1 MGANPRGGHS
11 MSAQRRLKRR
21 LFEGMAEE
29 NLELIHNQPRGTIR
43 RQRQDREK
51 RVRLR
56 RRTLLAGGSLVVVVG
71 VVLTLS
77 LRTDARAGRSEPTAV
92 AAVFESAAHAPP
104 VTRSPDHSGGL
115 TDVINGH
122 QAQPIER
129 GVIPLAVRTIVV
141 DPGHGGKDS
150 GTLLPQ
156 YGILEKDITW
166 DIADRLRELLETEF
180 TVVMTR
186 NGDETVALKERTEIA
201 NETNADLFVSI
212 HVNWLPDR
220 EARGFETYFAGST
233 VDPFLKQLAT
243 AENRDSGFSVADTR
257 RLLDGIY
264 SGVRLQESR
273 RMADWVSQSLF
284 DTLRL
289 RNPDVVDRGVMRA
302 PFVVLVA
309 TEMPAVLA
317 EVACISN
324 DREARMLGFPWY
336 RQSIAEALYSGIKG
350 YARELSATDIEP
362 KLSNSNQR
370 SAPTPRAVDTRK
382 KPRHTTSIP
391 TFFSS
396 ATASRIWHISSGR
409 ITQFRIGE
417 TT

>member
-1 MGANPRGGHS
+1 MGISPPRGFS
-11 MSAQRRLKRR
+11 MSARQRLRRR
-21 LFEGMAEE
+21 LFEGMAAE

-43 RQRQDREK
+43 RQRQDRLK
-51 RVRLR
+51 RVQR
-56 RRTLLAGGSLVVVVG
+56 RRRALLAGGSLVVVAG
-71 VVLTLS
+71 VVLTLG
-77 LRTDARAGRSEPTAV
+77 LGLDARADRSGVMV
-92 AAVFESAAHAPP
+92 AAPVFEPVVKPPP
-104 VTRSPDHSGGL
+104 VTESGDRFDGL
-115 TDVINGH
+115 TDVINGN

-156 YGILEKDITW
+156 YGILEKEITW
-166 DIADRLRELLETEF
+166 DIAERLRALLEDDF

-201 NETNADLFVSI
+201 NENNADLFVSI
-212 HVNWLPDR
+212 HVNWLPNR

-233 VDPFLKQLAT
+233 VDPFLKQLAA

-264 SGVRLQESR
+264 SGVRLEESR

-284 DTLRL
+284 DTLKM
-289 RNPDVVDRGVMRA
+289 RNPDVIDRGVMRA

-350 YARELSATDIEP
+350 YARELSETDKGE
-362 KLSNSNQR
+362 
-370 SAPTPRAVDTRK
+370 SA
-382 KPRHTTSIP
+382 
-391 TFFSS
+391 
-396 ATASRIWHISSGR
+396 
-409 ITQFRIGE
+409 
-417 TT
+417 

>member
-1 MGANPRGGHS
+1 
-11 MSAQRRLKRR
+11 MSAQRRLRRR
-21 LFEGMAEE
+21 LFEGIAEE

-43 RQRQDREK
+43 RQRMAKLERF
-51 RVRLR
+51 RRLR
-56 RRTLLAGGSLVVVVG
+56 RALLAWGSLVLVAG
-71 VVLTLS
+71 VVLTLG
-77 LRTDARAGRSEPTAV
+77 LRTDARADRSEPAIVTQTMGLEV
-92 AAVFESAAHAPP
+92 DAPP
-104 VTRSPDHSGGL
+104 VTWSADRTDGL
-115 TDVINGH
+115 SDVITGQ

-156 YGILEKDITW
+156 FGMLEKEITW
-166 DIADRLRELLETEF
+166 DIAARLRDLLGDEF

-186 NGDETVALKERTEIA
+186 NGDETVALRDRTEIA
-201 NETNADLFVSI
+201 NEAKADLFVSI

-220 EARGFETYFAGST
+220 EARGFETYFAGTT

-243 AENRDSGFSVADTR
+243 QENRDSGFSIADTR

-264 SGVRLQESR
+264 SGVRLDESR

-284 DTLRL
+284 DTLRM

-336 RQSIAEALYSGIKG
+336 RQSIAQALYSGIKG
-350 YARELSATDIEP
+350 YARE
-362 KLSNSNQR
+362 
-370 SAPTPRAVDTRK
+370 
-382 KPRHTTSIP
+382 
-391 TFFSS
+391 
-396 ATASRIWHISSGR
+396 ISS
-409 ITQFRIGE
+409 TDKGE
-417 TT
+417 ST

>member
-1 MGANPRGGHS
+1 

-21 LFEGMAEE
+21 LFEGIAEE
-29 NLELIHNQPRGTIR
+29 NLELILNKPRGTIR
-43 RQRQDREK
+43 RERLAKLERF
-51 RVRLR
+51 RRLR
-56 RRTLLAGGSLVVVVG
+56 RALLAGGSLVLVAG
-71 VVLTLS
+71 VVLTLG
-77 LRTDARAGRSEPTAV
+77 LRTDARADRSEPPVVTKTMG
-92 AAVFESAAHAPP
+92 SQLDAPP
-104 VTRSPDHSGGL
+104 VTWSADRTDGL
-115 TDVINGH
+115 SDVITGH
-122 QAQPIER
+122 QVQPIER

-156 YGILEKDITW
+156 FGMLEKEITW
-166 DIADRLRELLETEF
+166 DIATRLRDLLGNEF

-186 NGDETVALKERTEIA
+186 SGDETVALKDRTEIA
-201 NETNADLFVSI
+201 NEAKADLFVSI

-243 AENRDSGFSVADTR
+243 EENRDSGFSVADTR

-264 SGVRLQESR
+264 SGVRLDESR

-284 DTLRL
+284 DTLRI

-336 RQSIAEALYSGIKG
+336 RQSIAQALYSGIKG
-350 YARELSATDIEP
+350 YARELSETD
-362 KLSNSNQR
+362 K
-370 SAPTPRAVDTRK
+370 
-382 KPRHTTSIP
+382 
-391 TFFSS
+391 
-396 ATASRIWHISSGR
+396 
-409 ITQFRIGE
+409 GE
-417 TT
+417 ST

>member
-1 MGANPRGGHS
+1 

-21 LFEGMAEE
+21 LFEGIAEE
-29 NLELIHNQPRGTIR
+29 NLELINNQPRGTIR
-43 RQRQDREK
+43 RQRMAKLE
-51 RVRLR
+51 RLR
-56 RRTLLAGGSLVVVVG
+56 RLRRALLAGGSLVLVAG
-71 VVLTLS
+71 VVLTLG
-77 LRTDARAGRSEPTAV
+77 LRTDARADRSEPHVVTRTMG
-92 AAVFESAAHAPP
+92 SPLDAPP
-104 VTRSPDHSGGL
+104 VTWSADQTDGL
-115 TDVINGH
+115 SDVITG
-122 QAQPIER
+122 QQVQPIER

-141 DPGHGGKDS
+141 DPGHGGRDS

-156 YGILEKDITW
+156 FGMLEKEITW
-166 DIADRLRELLETEF
+166 DIATRLRDLLGDEF

-186 NGDETVALKERTEIA
+186 SGDETVALKDRTEIA
-201 NETNADLFVSI
+201 NEAKADLFVSI

-233 VDPFLKQLAT
+233 VDPFIKQLAT
-243 AENRDSGFSVADTR
+243 EENRDSGFSVADTR

-264 SGVRLQESR
+264 SGVRLDESR

-289 RNPDVVDRGVMRA
+289 RNPDVIDRGVMRA

-336 RQSIAEALYSGIKG
+336 RQSIAQALYSGIKG
-350 YARELSATDIEP
+350 YARELSETD
-362 KLSNSNQR
+362 K
-370 SAPTPRAVDTRK
+370 
-382 KPRHTTSIP
+382 
-391 TFFSS
+391 
-396 ATASRIWHISSGR
+396 
-409 ITQFRIGE
+409 GE
-417 TT
+417 ST

>member
-1 MGANPRGGHS
+1 VGIPPPRGGS

-21 LFEGMAEE
+21 LFEGMAAE

-43 RQRQDREK
+43 RQRQDRLK
-51 RVRLR
+51 RVQR
-56 RRTLLAGGSLVVVVG
+56 RRRRALLAGGSLVVVAG
-71 VVLTLS
+71 VVLTFG
-77 LRTDARAGRSEPTAV
+77 LRTDARADRSEAVTA
-92 AAVFESAAHAPP
+92 AAVFEPAVQAPP
-104 VTRSPDHSGGL
+104 VTRPTDRFGGL
-115 TDVINGH
+115 TDVINGN
-122 QAQPIER
+122 QVQPIER

-156 YGILEKDITW
+156 YGILEKEITW
-166 DIADRLRELLETEF
+166 DIAERLRHLLETEF
-180 TVVMTR
+180 SVVMTR
-186 NGDETVALKERTEIA
+186 NGDDTVALKQRTEIA
-201 NETNADLFVSI
+201 NQSNADLFVSI

-233 VDPFLKQLAT
+233 VDPFLKQLAA
-243 AENRDSGFSVADTR
+243 AENQDSGFSMADTR

-264 SGVRLQESR
+264 SGVRLEESR

-350 YARELSATDIEP
+350 YARELSAP
-362 KLSNSNQR
+362 K
-370 SAPTPRAVDTRK
+370 K
-382 KPRHTTSIP
+382 
-391 TFFSS
+391 
-396 ATASRIWHISSGR
+396 
-409 ITQFRIGE
+409 GE
-417 TT
+417 ST

>member
-1 MGANPRGGHS
+1 
-11 MSAQRRLKRR
+11 MSAQQRLRRR

-29 NLELIHNQPRGTIR
+29 NIELIHNQPRGTIR
-43 RQRQDREK
+43 RQRQAQLE
-51 RVRLR
+51 RLR
-56 RRTLLAGGSLVVVVG
+56 RFRRALLAGGSLVVVTG
-71 VVLTLS
+71 VVLILS
-77 LRTDARAGRSEPTAV
+77 LRTDARADRNEPMV
-92 AAVFESAAHAPP
+92 AARAFESVAQAPP
-104 VTRSPDHSGGL
+104 VTEFEDQSGGL
-115 TDVINGH
+115 TDVINGR
-122 QAQPIER
+122 QAHPIER
-129 GVIPLAVRTIVV
+129 GVIPLVVRTIVV

-156 YGILEKDITW
+156 YGILEKEITW
-166 DIADRLRELLETEF
+166 DIAVRLRELLETEF

-186 NGDETVALKERTEIA
+186 NGDETVALKQRTEIA

-233 VDPFLKQLAT
+233 VDPFLKQLAA
-243 AENRDSGFSVADTR
+243 AENRDSGFSMADTR

-284 DTLRL
+284 DTLRM

-350 YARELSATDIEP
+350 YARELNATDNEP
-362 KLSNSNQR
+362 KL
-370 SAPTPRAVDTRK
+370 
-382 KPRHTTSIP
+382 
-391 TFFSS
+391 
-396 ATASRIWHISSGR
+396 
-409 ITQFRIGE
+409 GE